1 MREKF
6 SRFVIYMNFKGLN
19 DNRVT
24 VECGLSQGLLNQAR
38 RGESDLGTKS
48 IDKILKTYQD
58 LSRTWLLTGEGDMI
72 KDDANQTIVGD
83 NNIQVGNNNSISGNN
98 QLAKL
103 EAQIATLKVQLQEKD
118 ALIEMLHLQIQAKD
132 KQIDRLISIIEKKIK
147 YDTE

>member
-38 RGESDLGTKS
+38 RGESDLGAKS

-72 KDDANQTIVGD
+72 KDDASQTIVGD
-83 NNIQVGNNNSISGNN
+83 NNIQVGNNNSISGTNN

-103 EAQIATLKVQLQEKD
+103 ETQIITLKAQLQEKD
-118 ALIEMLHLQIQAKD
+118 ALIGTLQSQIQAKD
-132 KQIDRLISIIEKKIK
+132 AQIDKLLSIISSK
-147 YDTE
+147 